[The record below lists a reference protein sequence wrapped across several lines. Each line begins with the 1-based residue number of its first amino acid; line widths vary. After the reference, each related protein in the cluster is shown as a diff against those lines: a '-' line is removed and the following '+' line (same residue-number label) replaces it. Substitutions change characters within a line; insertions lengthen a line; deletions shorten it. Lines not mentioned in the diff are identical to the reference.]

1 MSRNEGPAGCSRHAF
16 TIERAVR
23 SLAWRGDE
31 LVDWV
36 GGGSFF
42 TLDGVFHRVPRGW
55 GYDRFDGCVTDA
67 SGRWAVVHER
77 TGTAG
82 LLLHD
87 GKRLREV
94 HRSSYRADAY
104 LYPACLFL
112 GPDGRM
118 LLAHC
123 PEGYSRIDIDDAE
136 TGRRLTACD
145 DRRVVDFFHSRLTPS
160 PSGTKL
166 LSAGWV
172 WHPWDAVVWFD
183 VAAALADPRV
193 LDRLVGSEQSRTAG
207 LAEETS
213 ATWLDDDTLL
223 VGSSDH
229 VEDAD
234 EIADL
239 ELAPRLLPNA
249 LALLDT
255 RTKRYTACIELGEP
269 PGTSMAMG
277 QEHVVTFYRRPR
289 LVSLRSRRV
298 VHEWNDLPTD
308 ELDSSIVRGRSHAVI
323 ALDPANARFALQ
335 VDDRI
340 EVVSFD
346 VAQLPH

>member
-1 MSRNEGPAGCSRHAF
+1 MSRYEGTVGCSRHAF
-16 TIERAVR
+16 VIERAVR

-42 TLDGVFHRVPRGW
+42 TLDGAFHRVPRGW

-87 GKRLREV
+87 GKRLREL
-94 HRSSYRADAY
+94 HRSSYRAHAY
-104 LYPACLFL
+104 LYPACLFS

-123 PEGYSRIDIDDAE
+123 PEGYSWIDIDDAE

-160 PSGTKL
+160 PSGTRL

-172 WHPWDAVVWFD
+172 WHPLDAVLWFD
-183 VAAALADPRV
+183 VAAALTDPRA
-193 LDRLVGSEQSRTAG
+193 LDRLVGSEQSRIAG

-213 ATWLDDDTLL
+213 ATWLDDDTLV
-223 VGSSDH
+223 VGSSEQT
-229 VEDAD
+229 EDAD
-234 EIADL
+234 EVADL

-269 PGTSMAMG
+269 PGTLMAVG
-277 QEHVVTFYRRPR
+277 QEHVVTFRRRPR
-289 LVSLRSRRV
+289 LVSLRTGRA

-308 ELDSSIVRGRSHAVI
+308 ELDSSIVHQRPHAVLT
-323 ALDPANARFALQ
+323 LDPPNARFALQ
-335 VDDRI
+335 VDERI

-346 VAQLPH
+346 VARLPH

>member
-1 MSRNEGPAGCSRHAF
+1 MARRRAG
-16 TIERAVR
+16 
-23 SLAWRGDE
+23 
-31 LVDWV
+31 
-36 GGGSFF
+36 
-42 TLDGVFHRVPRGW
+42 
-55 GYDRFDGCVTDA
+55 
-67 SGRWAVVHER
+67 
-77 TGTAG
+77 
-82 LLLHD
+82 
-87 GKRLREV
+87 RL
-94 HRSSYRADAY
+94 
-104 LYPACLFL
+104 
-112 GPDGRM
+112 
-118 LLAHC
+118 
-123 PEGYSRIDIDDAE
+123 
-136 TGRRLTACD
+136 GRRGL
-145 DRRVVDFFHSRLTPS
+145 VLH
-160 PSGTKL
+160 
-166 LSAGWV
+166 
-172 WHPWDAVVWFD
+172 
-183 VAAALADPRV
+183 AALADPRV

-289 LVSLRSRRV
+289 LVSLRSGRV

-308 ELDSSIVRGRSHAVI
+308 ELDSSIVRGRSHAVF